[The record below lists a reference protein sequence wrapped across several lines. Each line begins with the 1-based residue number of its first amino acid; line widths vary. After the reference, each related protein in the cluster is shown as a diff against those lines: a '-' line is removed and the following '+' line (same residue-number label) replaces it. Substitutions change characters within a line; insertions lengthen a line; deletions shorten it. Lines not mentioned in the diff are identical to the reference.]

1 MYHPP
6 IRQVKVVKINEVE
19 ALVGIPKKNIR
30 FYETQQLLS
39 PRRNAENGY
48 REYSDEDV
56 ATLRRIKLLR
66 KLGVPIGEIQ
76 QVLHGTH
83 TVGDCIRRHL
93 ITLEREK
100 RNLEQSIL
108 LCQELQSVETP
119 IGDLDA
125 EGILARMEEME
136 RGGASFHDQRRQDV
150 RKRYIAPVV
159 VTVIVVAFMAAMIWL
174 LLWASRIAPEES
186 PPWWFL
192 LVCIGLFSSIAV
204 GTILALWQRVKEIN
218 KGEIDDAKRY

>member
-1 MYHPP
+1 
-6 IRQVKVVKINEVE
+6 VKINEVE
-19 ALVGIPKKNIR
+19 ALVGITKKNIR

-48 REYSDEDV
+48 RDYSDEDV
-56 ATLRRIKLLR
+56 TILRRIKLLR
-66 KLGVPIGEIQ
+66 KLGVPIEEIQ
-76 QVLHGTH
+76 QVLYGAH

-108 LCQELQSVETP
+108 LCQELQNIDTP
-119 IGDLDA
+119 IAELNA
-125 EGILARMEEME
+125 EGLLARMEEME

-159 VTVIVVAFMAAMIWL
+159 ITVVVVVFMAAMIGL
-174 LLWASRIAPEES
+174 LLWAYHIAPEES

-192 LVCIGLFSSIAV
+192 LVCIGLFAAVAV
-204 GTILALWQRVKEIN
+204 GVILALMQRVREIN